1 MLVVFAL
8 AMLPWF
14 IYNYATLGRI
24 TLSPA
29 GGIGRGLWEGS
40 WQATWS
46 GRLQNELT
54 HLADDIDDRAE
65 LDRRVEA
72 IAAREHLPAGPML
85 EYVHQWEDIRRIWTE
100 PVDPYERALA
110 RVRADEEYLRVAIDN
125 LRRDPLPHLAK
136 RLARGLFVLWAGEI
150 PFRYSEINQLPRIV
164 IRACWA
170 VQAVLFALA
179 MYGVYAL
186 ARSGRHVEACLL
198 ATPIVYVT
206 AVHMLLLTEARQSLP
221 AQPVLLLLA
230 TIGVAFLL
238 PLKPQVH
245 EREHL

>member
-1 MLVVFAL
+1 
-8 AMLPWF
+8 MLPWF

-100 PVDPYERALA
+100 PVDSYERAQT
-110 RVRADEEYLRVAIDN
+110 RVRADQEYLRVAIQN
-125 LRRDPLPHLAK
+125 IRRDSLSHHVR
-136 RLARGLFVLWAGEI
+136 RLARGVFVLWAGEI
-150 PFRYSEINQLPRIV
+150 PFRYSEINQLPPIL

-186 ARSGRHVEACLL
+186 ARSGRPAEACLMAAPL
-198 ATPIVYVT
+198 VYIT
-206 AVHMLLLTEARQSLP
+206 AVHVPLLTEARQSLP

-230 TIGVAFLL
+230 TIGVASLF

>member
-1 MLVVFAL
+1 MA
-8 AMLPWF
+8 
-14 IYNYATLGRI
+14 I
-24 TLSPA
+24 
-29 GGIGRGLWEGS
+29 
-40 WQATWS
+40 
-46 GRLQNELT
+46 QN
-54 HLADDIDDRAE
+54 I
-65 LDRRVEA
+65 
-72 IAAREHLPAGPML
+72 
-85 EYVHQWEDIRRIWTE
+85 
-100 PVDPYERALA
+100 
-110 RVRADEEYLRVAIDN
+110 
-125 LRRDPLPHLAK
+125 RRDPVSHHVK
-136 RLARGLFVLWAGEI
+136 RLARGVFVLWAGEI
-150 PFRYSEINQLPRIV
+150 PFRYSEINQLPPIV

-186 ARSGRHVEACLL
+186 ARSGRLVEACLL

-230 TIGVAFLL
+230 TIGVASLL